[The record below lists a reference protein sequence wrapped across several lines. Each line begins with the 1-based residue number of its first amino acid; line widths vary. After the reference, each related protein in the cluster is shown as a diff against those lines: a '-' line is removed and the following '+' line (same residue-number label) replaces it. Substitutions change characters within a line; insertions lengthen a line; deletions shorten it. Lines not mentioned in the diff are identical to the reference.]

1 MRLWWPQKVNK
12 YLGYFTK
19 NFHKIAQSSHT
30 GSWSQQAS
38 FFFMH
43 FLSWCCI
50 PVNPDSERGLEPA
63 QLFPLRLRPVQG
75 LRRGR
80 VGGHQVGQ
88 NHQGMCLSRPY
99 RLSMALSCELII
111 NLQIIRNF
119 RASRVQWDQYYEPDL
134 AVMQLQL
141 KICQF
146 LMRYFGRC

>member
-1 MRLWWPQKVNK
+1 MLKIQSSVI
-12 YLGYFTK
+12 YAGK
-19 NFHKIAQSSHT
+19 NVYKIASSGPT
-30 GSWSQQAS
+30 SCA
-38 FFFMH
+38 
-43 FLSWCCI
+43 
-50 PVNPDSERGLEPA
+50 PDPERGLEPA